1 MAIEIFLY
9 GRFESKHSLVIG
21 VDEYTDRSISNKDCS
36 FVPIAKIEGNKP
48 ETDDESSQTEEV
60 PDPIKMEKS
69 QQAKNIIINHI
80 TDVVLLKVQHCV
92 SAAEMWT
99 TLNKLYMETLFF

>member
-1 MAIEIFLY
+1 MEDSNRSTAWLL
-9 GRFESKHSLVIG
+9 GLMNTLTDPSLTKI
-21 VDEYTDRSISNKDCS
+21 
-36 FVPIAKIEGNKP
+36 VPIAKIEGNKP
-48 ETDDESSQTEEV
+48 ETDDESSQTKEV